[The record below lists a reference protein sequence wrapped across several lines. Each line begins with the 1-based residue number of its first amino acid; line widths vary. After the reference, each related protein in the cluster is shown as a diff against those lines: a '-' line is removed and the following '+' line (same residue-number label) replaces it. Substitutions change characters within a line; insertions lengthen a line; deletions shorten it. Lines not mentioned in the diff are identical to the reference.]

1 MDFSLFSDRVK
12 NISPSSHI
20 YNLSGSSMALFLAL
34 QDKPFIMIEH
44 TEETAEELYKDILF
58 FRSVLNASRITP
70 RNILFL
76 PEPNGPEIC
85 GHRAEVIYNFNEG
98 DSIITSKDALNAK
111 VWSHEELKDNVLQ
124 LKARFE
130 MSRDVLEQKLLN
142 LGYKRVSIVVEHAEF
157 SRRGWLFDIF
167 PSTHESPFRVE
178 FFGDTIDKIR
188 TFDINTQK
196 SVKDAGEFVILPAA
210 EPLEGT
216 GIFSM
221 AGDIDYFFSD
231 SIHPPYAFPE
241 GAIMLSK
248 FSFSTAP
255 PHPPL
260 DKPIRLATRI
270 LESQP
275 TEEGAQKGEGEDID
289 AGLLSLE
296 GHGIYHNE
304 RKSIYELPHAIKKI
318 SRENRI
324 IIVVSSTGQAERIKD
339 ILMNGDIV
347 APVIEK
353 EEISEYKGSISITI
367 GELSLGF
374 FIPAAVFS
382 GDSPG
387 RADIR
392 RGLLILTEKEIFG
405 ERPAFRSIKKSKVSE
420 LLVSLDDLTAGDF
433 IVHKD
438 HGIGKFA
445 GLVKQTVEGYE
456 GDLMVL
462 EYSGGDRLYLPLYA
476 IEKIKKYHAE
486 EGVLPK
492 TDRLGGKTWQR
503 TKERV
508 KKKIREM
515 AEKLL
520 RLYAEREVSKGF
532 VFSGDTELHKEFDD
546 FFHYDETPDQVR
558 AIEEI
563 KSDMETERPMDRLL
577 CGDVGYGKT
586 EVAMRAAFK
595 AVYDAKQVAVLVPT
609 TLLCEQHY
617 RTFKQRFSAFPVT
630 IAYLS
635 RFKSRHEQTG
645 TMKEVVNGDVDILIG
660 THTLLRKDISFH
672 NLGLLVI
679 DEEHRFGV
687 AQKEKIKEL
696 KRGVDVLTLTA
707 TPIPRTLNMA
717 LSGIRGMSLIETPPE
732 ERLAVR
738 SIVTGL
744 NEQTVKDAIERE
756 MERGGQTYFVHNRI
770 KDIGKFFDYVKRVV
784 PEARVAVA
792 HGQMHERE
800 LETVMKRFID
810 GEIDVLVSTAIIG
823 SGLDIPSANTIIIN
837 RADRM
842 GLADLYQLKGR
853 VGRSNVR
860 AYAYFFIP
868 GEDIITD
875 EAKKRL
881 QAIQDMN
888 YLGAGFRLAM
898 KDLEIRGTGNMLGP
912 EQSGHIHAVG
922 FDMYVDMLENSV
934 AELRGIKTEEE
945 IESRI
950 SMRVS
955 AFIPEEFIEDITLR
969 LSIYRK
975 IASAGND
982 EGLNALVDEIKDRFG
997 RLPAEVQ
1004 NLFDIMRL
1012 KIMARRLKIT
1022 DIEEVSGNIRIIFS
1036 KDTKVEAENILGLR
1050 DTVGD
1055 RIRFLLVESSLRQ
1068 EGFEIKVGNLAWS
1081 ETYKLTRG
1089 ILERLLAE
1097 EPKPPLTPP
1106 C

>member
-44 TEETAEELYKDILF
+44 IEETAEELYKDILF
-58 FRSVLNASRITP
+58 FRSVFNASRMTP

-76 PEPNGPEIC
+76 PEPNGPESC

-98 DSIITSKDALNAK
+98 DSIITSKDALDAK
-111 VWSHEELKDNVLQ
+111 VWPHEELKDNALQ
-124 LKARFE
+124 LKAPFE
-130 MSRDVLEQKLLN
+130 MSRDVLEQKLIK
-142 LGYKRVSIVVEHAEF
+142 LGYKRVSIVVEHGEF

-167 PSTHESPFRVE
+167 PSTHENPFRVE

-196 SVKDAGEFVILPAA
+196 SVKDAGELIILPAA

-216 GIFSM
+216 DIFSM
-221 AGDIDYFFSD
+221 AGDINYFFPD

-248 FSFSTAP
+248 FSFSQ
-255 PHPPL
+255 
-260 DKPIRLATRI
+260 RI
-270 LESQP
+270 
-275 TEEGAQKGEGEDID
+275 TEEGAAID
-289 AGLLSLE
+289 AGLLPME

-324 IIVVSSTGQAERIKD
+324 VIVVSSTGQAERIRD
-339 ILMNGDIV
+339 VLMSAPGGGDVV
-347 APVIEK
+347 APVVEK

-367 GELSLGF
+367 GELSSGF
-374 FIPAAVFS
+374 FLP
-382 GDSPG
+382 
-387 RADIR
+387 
-392 RGLLILTEKEIFG
+392 GLLILTEKEIFG

-420 LLVSLDDLTAGDF
+420 LLISLDDLAVGDF

-492 TDRLGGKTWQR
+492 ADRLGGKTWQR

-532 VFSGDTELHKEFDD
+532 VFSGDTELHTEFDD
-546 FFHYDETPDQVR
+546 FFHYDETPDQAR

-595 AVYDAKQVAVLVPT
+595 AVYDARQVAVLVPT

-630 IAYLS
+630 IGYLS
-635 RFKSRHEQTG
+635 RFKSRHEQSG
-645 TMKEVVNGDVDILIG
+645 TIKEVANGDIDILIG

-770 KDIGKFFDYVKRVV
+770 KDIGKIFDYVKRVA

-800 LETVMKRFID
+800 LEKVMKRFID

-837 RADRM
+837 MADRM

-860 AYAYFFIP
+860 AYAYFLVP

-945 IESRI
+945 IDPRI
-950 SMRVS
+950 SLRVS
-955 AFIPEEFIEDITLR
+955 AFIPDEFIEDITLR

-975 IASAGND
+975 IASARND

-1004 NLFDIMRL
+1004 NLFDVMRL
-1012 KIMARRLKIT
+1012 KIMARKLKVT

-1036 KDTKVEAENILGLR
+1036 KGTKVEAENIFGLR

-1055 RIRFLLVESSLRQ
+1055 RIRFLP
-1068 EGFEIKVGNLAWS
+1068 EGFEIKAGNLEESSLRLAWS
-1081 ETYKLTRG
+1081 ETYKLIRG
-1089 ILERLLAE
+1089 ILEKLPAE
-1097 EPKPPLTPP
+1097 EAKPL
-1106 C
+1106 

>member
-12 NISPSSHI
+12 NISPSSRI
-20 YNLSGSSMALFLAL
+20 YNLSGSSMALFLVL

-58 FRSVLNASRITP
+58 FRSVLNVSRITP
-70 RNILFL
+70 CDILFL

-167 PSTHESPFRVE
+167 PSTHEIPFRVE

-196 SVKDAGEFVILPAA
+196 SVKDAGEFVILPAS

-216 GIFSM
+216 DIFSM

-241 GAIMLSK
+241 GAIRLSK
-248 FSFSTAP
+248 FSFSQ
-255 PHPPL
+255 
-260 DKPIRLATRI
+260 RI
-270 LESQP
+270 
-275 TEEGAQKGEGEDID
+275 TEEGEEID
-289 AGLLSLE
+289 AGLLPME
-296 GHGIYHNE
+296 GCGIYHNE

-367 GELSLGF
+367 GELSSGF
-374 FIPAAVFS
+374 FLSAA
-382 GDSPG
+382 
-387 RADIR
+387 ADIR
-392 RGLLILTEKEIFG
+392 KGLLILTEKEIFG

-492 TDRLGGKTWQR
+492 TDRLGGKSWQR

-508 KKKIREM
+508 RKKIREM

-630 IAYLS
+630 IDYLS
-635 RFKSRHEQTG
+635 RFKSRHEQSG
-645 TMKEVVNGDVDILIG
+645 TIKEVVSGDVDILIG
-660 THTLLRKDISFH
+660 THTLLRKDMSFH

-687 AQKEKIKEL
+687 AQKEKIKGL

-770 KDIGKFFDYVKRVV
+770 KDIGKIFDYVKRVV

-810 GEIDVLVSTAIIG
+810 AEIDVLVSTAIIG

-945 IESRI
+945 IDPRI
-950 SMRVS
+950 SLRVS
-955 AFIPEEFIEDITLR
+955 AFIPDEFIEDITLR

-975 IASAGND
+975 IASARND
-982 EGLNALVDEIKDRFG
+982 EGLNALIDEIKDRFG

-1004 NLFDIMRL
+1004 NLFDVMRL

-1022 DIEEVSGNIRIIFS
+1022 DAEEVSGNIRIIFS

-1055 RIRFLLVESSLRQ
+1055 RIRFLP
-1068 EGFEIKVGNLAWS
+1068 EGFEIKARNLAWS
-1081 ETYKLTRG
+1081 ETYKLIRG

-1097 EPKPPLTPP
+1097 EPKPPLTPS
-1106 C
+1106 

>member
-12 NISPSSHI
+12 NISPSSRI
-20 YNLSGSSMALFLAL
+20 YNLSGSSMAFFLAL
-34 QDKPFIMIEH
+34 REKPFIMIEQ

-58 FRSVLNASRITP
+58 FRSVLSK
-70 RNILFL
+70 NIFDPPPHPLPLREGDGGGVVLFL

-85 GHRAEVIYNFNEG
+85 GHRAEVIYNFNGG

-111 VWSHEELKDNVLQ
+111 VWSHEELKGNVLQ
-124 LKARFE
+124 LNARFE
-130 MSRDVLEQKLLN
+130 MSRDVLEQKLIK

-196 SVKDAGEFVILPAA
+196 SVKDAGELIILPAS
-210 EPLEGT
+210 EPLGGT
-216 GIFSM
+216 DIFSM
-221 AGDIDYFFSD
+221 AGDINYFFSD

-241 GAIMLSK
+241 GAIVLSK
-248 FSFSTAP
+248 FSFPTAP
-255 PHPPL
+255 HLVIHPNPPL
-260 DKPIRLATRI
+260 EKSVRLAT
-270 LESQP
+270 
-275 TEEGAQKGEGEDID
+275 EEGKGDLKGDVGVD
-289 AGLLSLE
+289 AGMLAMA
-296 GHGIYHNE
+296 GYGIYHNE
-304 RKSIYELPHAIKKI
+304 RKSIYELPHTIKKI

-324 IIVVSSTGQAERIKD
+324 VIVVSSTGQAERIKEV
-339 ILMNGDIV
+339 LMSASGGGDVV

-367 GELSLGF
+367 GELSSGF
-374 FIPAAVFS
+374 FLSAA
-382 GDSPG
+382 
-387 RADIR
+387 ADIR
-392 RGLLILTEKEIFG
+392 KGLLILTEKEIFG

-508 KKKIREM
+508 RKKIREM

-630 IAYLS
+630 IDYLS
-635 RFKSRHEQTG
+635 RFKSRHEQSG
-645 TMKEVVNGDVDILIG
+645 TIKEVVSGDVDILIG
-660 THTLLRKDISFH
+660 THTLLRKDMSFH

-687 AQKEKIKEL
+687 AQKEKIKGL

-770 KDIGKFFDYVKRVV
+770 KDIGKIFDYVKRVV

-800 LETVMKRFID
+800 LETVMKRFVD

-945 IESRI
+945 IDPRI
-950 SMRVS
+950 SLRVS
-955 AFIPEEFIEDITLR
+955 AFIPDEFIEDITLR

-975 IASAGND
+975 IASARND
-982 EGLNALVDEIKDRFG
+982 EGLNALIDEIKDRFG

-1004 NLFDIMRL
+1004 NLFDVMRL

-1022 DIEEVSGNIRIIFS
+1022 DAEEVSGNIRIIFS

-1055 RIRFLLVESSLRQ
+1055 RIRFLP
-1068 EGFEIKVGNLAWS
+1068 EGFEIKARNLAWS
-1081 ETYKLTRG
+1081 ETYKLIRG

-1097 EPKPPLTPP
+1097 EPKPPLTPS
-1106 C
+1106 

>member
-12 NISPSSHI
+12 NISPSSRI
-20 YNLSGSSMALFLAL
+20 YNLSGSSRALFLAL

-76 PEPNGPEIC
+76 PEPNGTESC
-85 GHRAEVIYNFNEG
+85 GHRAEVIYNFKEG

-124 LKARFE
+124 LKAPFE

-196 SVKDAGEFVILPAA
+196 SVKDAGEFVILPAS

-216 GIFSM
+216 DIFSM

-248 FSFSTAP
+248 FSFSKAP

-260 DKPIRLATRI
+260 GKGGT
-270 LESQP
+270 Q
-275 TEEGAQKGEGEDID
+275 GAEGEEID

-353 EEISEYKGSISITI
+353 EEISEYKGSISLTI
-367 GELSLGF
+367 GDLSSGF
-374 FIPAAVFS
+374 FLP
-382 GDSPG
+382 
-387 RADIR
+387 
-392 RGLLILTEKEIFG
+392 GLLILTEKEIFG

-508 KKKIREM
+508 RKKIREM

-630 IAYLS
+630 IDYLS
-635 RFKSRHEQTG
+635 RFKSRHEQSG
-645 TMKEVVNGDVDILIG
+645 TIKEVVSGDVDILIG
-660 THTLLRKDISFH
+660 THTLLRKDMSFH

-687 AQKEKIKEL
+687 AQKEKIKGL

-770 KDIGKFFDYVKRVV
+770 KDIGKIFDYVKRVV

-800 LETVMKRFID
+800 LEKVMKRFID

-945 IESRI
+945 IDPRI
-950 SMRVS
+950 SLRVS
-955 AFIPEEFIEDITLR
+955 AFIPDEFIEDITLR

-975 IASAGND
+975 IASARND
-982 EGLNALVDEIKDRFG
+982 EVLNALIDEIKDRFG

-1004 NLFDIMRL
+1004 NLFDVMRL

-1022 DIEEVSGNIRIIFS
+1022 DAEEVSGNIRIIFS

-1050 DTVGD
+1050 DAVGD
-1055 RIRFLLVESSLRQ
+1055 RIRFLP
-1068 EGFEIKVGNLAWS
+1068 EGFEIKARNLEESSLRLAWS
-1081 ETYKLTRG
+1081 ETYKLIRG

-1097 EPKPPLTPP
+1097 EPKPPLTPS
-1106 C
+1106 

>member
-1 MDFSLFSDRVK
+1 MLAHFFKKIRGLAPF
-12 NISPSSHI
+12 PSRI

-34 QDKPFIMIEH
+34 QDKPFIMVEQ

-58 FRSVLNASRITP
+58 FRAVLNVSRITP
-70 RNILFL
+70 RGILFL
-76 PEPNGPEIC
+76 PGPNGPESS
-85 GHRAEVIYNFNEG
+85 GHRAEVVYKFTEG
-98 DSIITSKDALNAK
+98 DSVITSKDALNAK
-111 VWSHEELKDNVLQ
+111 VWPHEELKDNVLQ

-130 MSRDVLEQKLLN
+130 MSRDVLERKLIN
-142 LGYKRVSIVVEHAEF
+142 LGYKRVSIVVEHGEF

-167 PSTHESPFRVE
+167 PSTHDSPFRVE

-188 TFDINTQK
+188 AFDINTQK
-196 SVKDAGEFVILPAA
+196 SVKDAGELIILPAS
-210 EPLEGT
+210 EPLEGAD
-216 GIFSM
+216 IFSM
-221 AGDIDYFFSD
+221 AGAIDYFFPD

-241 GAIMLSK
+241 GAIMLSR
-248 FSFSTAP
+248 FSFTTAQGGE
-255 PHPPL
+255 
-260 DKPIRLATRI
+260 A
-270 LESQP
+270 
-275 TEEGAQKGEGEDID
+275 EGVD
-289 AGLLSLE
+289 AGLLSMA
-296 GHGIYHNE
+296 GCGILHNE
-304 RKSIYELPHAIKKI
+304 RKSIYEFSDAIKKI

-339 ILMNGDIV
+339 VLMSAPGGGDVV
-347 APVIEK
+347 APVVEK

-367 GELSLGF
+367 GELSSGF
-374 FIPAAVFS
+374 FLP
-382 GDSPG
+382 
-387 RADIR
+387 
-392 RGLLILTEKEIFG
+392 GLLILTEKEIFG

-420 LLVSLDDLTAGDF
+420 LLISLDDLTVGDF

-492 TDRLGGKTWQR
+492 ADRLGGKTWQR

-532 VFSGDTELHKEFDD
+532 VFSGDTELHREFDD
-546 FFHYDETPDQVR
+546 FFHYDETPDQAR

-595 AVYDAKQVAVLVPT
+595 AVYDARQVAVLVPT

-630 IAYLS
+630 IGYLS
-635 RFKSRHEQTG
+635 RFKSRHEQSG
-645 TMKEVVNGDVDILIG
+645 TIKEVADGDVDILIG

-770 KDIGKFFDYVKRVV
+770 KDIGKIFEYVKRVA

-800 LETVMKRFID
+800 LEKVMKRFID

-837 RADRM
+837 MADRM

-860 AYAYFFIP
+860 AYAYFLVP
-868 GEDIITD
+868 GVDIITD

-945 IESRI
+945 IDPRI
-950 SMRVS
+950 SLRVS
-955 AFIPEEFIEDITLR
+955 AFIPDEFIEDITLR

-975 IASAGND
+975 IASARDD

-1004 NLFDIMRL
+1004 NLFDVMRL
-1012 KIMARRLKIT
+1012 KIMARKLKVT

-1036 KDTKVEAENILGLR
+1036 KGTRVEAENILGLR

-1055 RIRFLLVESSLRQ
+1055 RIRFLP
-1068 EGFEIKVGNLAWS
+1068 EGFEIKAKNLAWS
-1081 ETYKLTRG
+1081 ETYKLIRG
-1089 ILERLLAE
+1089 ILERLPAE
-1097 EPKPPLTPP
+1097 EAKPL
-1106 C
+1106 